1 MMPNDNYFL
10 PGSVRRAIA
19 QRKATGPHG
28 AAAPSEREVIVPRR
42 PAFDAESADRPALI
56 AEAAL
61 RGVVVTRADGR
72 SDLEP
77 RVEDYRRA
85 LSEAP

>member
-1 MMPNDNYFL
+1 MMPDNDSYFL

-19 QRKATGPHG
+19 QRKATG
-28 AAAPSEREVIVPRR
+28 PSEREVIVPRR